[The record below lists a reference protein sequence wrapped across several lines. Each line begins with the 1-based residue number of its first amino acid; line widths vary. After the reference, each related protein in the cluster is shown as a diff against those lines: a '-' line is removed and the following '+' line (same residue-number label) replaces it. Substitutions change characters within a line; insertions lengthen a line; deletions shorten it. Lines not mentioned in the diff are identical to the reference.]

1 MLVSNECNVLI
12 SILVFQ
18 TFFRVLCYRDEH
30 QDFKDEMRF
39 RKIEKGMGKP
49 KKGEGKRA
57 QKRSSKK

>member
-1 MLVSNECNVLI
+1 MQRADFDPGISNI
-12 SILVFQ
+12 
-18 TFFRVLCYRDEH
+18 FFRVLCYRDEH